1 MKIAFTFL
9 TYGKNVFGGIENALF
24 NLTKGLKDIG
34 HEPIVFTSSTY
45 SNSHKD
51 NLPAKIFVS
60 KHLPSH
66 YDGIVSNLINQLR
79 DRSAKINKDFDL
91 FLATYTPD
99 YIVVVDPIWG
109 IIQSTNYPINQLSSK
124 TPVAISYHIANTWRE
139 TKDIMK
145 SSFDLN
151 YNVRFAVSD
160 FLVKEIKKTYINS
173 KGCKIL
179 TLPNSIDTNLYS
191 TAAPITHEK
200 YIFCNSRI
208 AKGKN
213 VDLLVKAFHNVV
225 STNPIKLK
233 LCAGDFPFGETSHE
247 IEEIRMLIRKL
258 SLETKVE
265 LLDAMKWNEIP

>member
-99 YIVVVDPIWG
+99 YIVVV
-109 IIQSTNYPINQLSSK
+109 
-124 TPVAISYHIANTWRE
+124 
-139 TKDIMK
+139 
-145 SSFDLN
+145 
-151 YNVRFAVSD
+151 
-160 FLVKEIKKTYINS
+160 
-173 KGCKIL
+173 
-179 TLPNSIDTNLYS
+179 
-191 TAAPITHEK
+191 
-200 YIFCNSRI
+200 
-208 AKGKN
+208 
-213 VDLLVKAFHNVV
+213 
-225 STNPIKLK
+225 
-233 LCAGDFPFGETSHE
+233 
-247 IEEIRMLIRKL
+247 
-258 SLETKVE
+258 
-265 LLDAMKWNEIP
+265 